1 MNFRGMDCY
10 NRSLLLVILIIPLTI
25 YLYLQMR
32 NGTPT
37 KWTMPKPM
45 SHNNSQA
52 QFTKNSQ
59 KPTQLPHATLA
70 DTPRI
75 STEEWEFL
83 LEMLKWPSPTIEN
96 PTPTEATDPRKCTFT
111 VLNWKDNYTVGDF
124 VNVSVVARN
133 GRGVPKIYGGDF
145 FQAKLYNTELKAST
159 FGLVVDHDN
168 GTYSV
173 SFALLWP
180 GPAHFS
186 IRLIHSSEAV
196 QVLSRHRERDPDKVF
211 FTGYFEDGDIKE
223 NVVCNAMKSP
233 RLVGDGSHCCCEH
246 RDPRSGEVWFCRR
259 PASLPCSALVYHSMG
274 RYQAQLSTN
283 ESKILGRGNTN
294 IVLPGS
300 SPVINV
306 FAQHTDIRKC
316 SFPPTYCSPLS
327 ANTVTRKRKYTLS

>member
-1 MNFRGMDCY
+1 MK
-10 NRSLLLVILIIPLTI
+10 
-25 YLYLQMR
+25 

-37 KWTMPKPM
+37 KWTMLKPM
-45 SHNNSQA
+45 SHNHSQA
-52 QFTKNSQ
+52 QYTKNSQ
-59 KPTQLPHATLA
+59 KPTQLPHATHSLA
-70 DTPRI
+70 NTKI

-133 GRGVPKIYGGDF
+133 GRGVPKTYGGDF

-180 GPAHFS
+180 GPAHVS

-196 QVLSRHRERDPDKVF
+196 QVLSRHRERDPDKIF

-233 RLVGDGSHCCCEH
+233 RLVGDGSRCCCEY

-259 PASLPCSALVYHSMG
+259 PTSLPCSALVYHSTG
-274 RYQAQLSTN
+274 GYQAQLSTN
-283 ESKILGRGNTN
+283 ESKILDRDNTN

-327 ANTVTRKRKYTLS
+327 DLTRTQIRCT